1 MKRTFTLIPTLA
13 LVLILAGCT
22 TSNPPTPTSHT
33 TSVATGGAAA
43 RAADTWAPGSSWV
56 YRYESPRGS
65 GTFEWVVDREEQLD
79 GVKFYV
85 VAAGPREIYFRKSD
99 LALYMEKMHGTVEV
113 RMNPP
118 IRLASG
124 VSGDKWELRY
134 VREAPQQQAQNVLRK
149 CATTGPEKITVPA
162 GTFDTTKTTCVDVKT
177 GETVYEAWYA
187 AAAKQLARERSRFS
201 KGDGWR
207 ERELIGMRLFTDR

>member
-1 MKRTFTLIPTLA
+1 MKRTLTLPLA
-13 LVLILAGCT
+13 LFLILGGCT
-22 TSNPPTPTSHT
+22 TSNPSSPTSRG
-33 TSVATGGAAA
+33 TSAPTGGPAA
-43 RAADTWAPGSSWV
+43 RAADTWAPGSSWA

-99 LALYMEKMHGTVEV
+99 LALYMEKMNGIVEV
-113 RMNPP
+113 KMNPP

-149 CATTGPEKITVPA
+149 CAATGPEKITVPA

-187 AAAKQLARERSRFS
+187 AAAKQVARERSRFS

-207 ERELIGMRLFTDR
+207 ERELIGMRLYTDR